1 MAEYNI
7 EQEYT
12 VRNTQTNE
20 TLTIMGGAVREYL
33 AKEIYDNQH
42 KPIKV
47 YELVE

>member
-1 MAEYNI
+1 MSEYNI

-12 VRNTQTNE
+12 IRNTQTGE
-20 TLTIMGGAVREYL
+20 TLRVKGGAVEGYL
-33 AKEIYDNQH
+33 KKEIYDNQH